1 MTIVQAIIDMSD
13 FPGKQEIL
21 DKLGQAE
28 QQAQMMEQQEAQG
41 QGQ

>member
-1 MTIVQAIIDMSD
+1 MPELIEIFGED
-13 FPGKQEIL
+13 FEEIL